1 MSGVAGVRRTL
12 AAVAAGLALGV
23 VGAGCATSNSALSQ
37 ANYVPSDGVQADS
50 GLVGVRN
57 LLIVSDGSGGTV
69 TGAFYN
75 NGTAA
80 DSVVSISAGGRDAT
94 IAPGSAGTV
103 TSAPAAV
110 GATAA
115 PASAAPAAAAGP
127 GTPTPLLASTSVIF
141 GLPADRSGPQAYLT
155 GQFPPGGLVAVR
167 VVFAT
172 ARELDLQ
179 VPVLPR
185 AGYLATVPTGPANGA
200 PAAAATAS
208 PTHAA

>member
-1 MSGVAGVRRTL
+1 MSGVAGVRRSL

-80 DSVVSISAGGRDAT
+80 DSVVSISVGGRDAT
-94 IAPGSAGTV
+94 IANGSAATV

-110 GATAA
+110 GTTAA
-115 PASAAPAAAAGP
+115 PAPAAAAGP

-155 GQFPPGGLVAVR
+155 GQFPPGGLVAAR

-200 PAAAATAS
+200 PAAVATAS
-208 PTHAA
+208 PTRAA